1 MQLIPMAVFREKK
14 KFHQILYSRPT
25 FVLLVVLFAVTLN
38 STWKMYEKA
47 SLAREQKDRLEKE
60 LEDLKT
66 HESDL
71 EAKIANLKTERGLEE
86 EIRGRFSVAKNG
98 ESVVVVVDP
107 TSPEGTSTQNESGIG
122 GLWHKFLRLF
132 GGE

>member
-1 MQLIPMAVFREKK
+1 MLQEKK
-14 KFHQILYSRPT
+14 KFHQIVYSRPT
-25 FVLLVVLFAVTLN
+25 LVLLAVLLVVALN

-47 SLAREQKDRLEKE
+47 SLAREQKNRLENE
-60 LEDLKT
+60 LESLKARELDLQ
-66 HESDL
+66 
-71 EAKIANLKTERGLEE
+71 AKIANLKTERGLEE

-107 TSPEGTSTQNESGIG
+107 SYEGTSTQDESVIG

-132 GGE
+132 EGW

>member
-1 MQLIPMAVFREKK
+1 MAMFQEKK
-14 KFHQILYSRPT
+14 MFQRVLYSRPILVLLA
-25 FVLLVVLFAVTLN
+25 VLLVVALN

-47 SLAREQKDRLEKE
+47 SLAREQKNRLEKE
-60 LEDLKT
+60 LEDLKAR
-66 HESDL
+66 ELDL
-71 EAKIANLKTERGLEE
+71 EVKIANLKTARGLEE

-107 TSPEGTSTQNESGIG
+107 SSGEGTSTNGESVIG

-132 GGE
+132 EGQ

>member
-1 MQLIPMAVFREKK
+1 MFQEKK
-14 KFHQILYSRPT
+14 KFHQIVYSRPT
-25 FVLLVVLFAVTLN
+25 LVLLAVLLVVALN

-47 SLAREQKDRLEKE
+47 SLAREQKNRLENE
-60 LEDLKT
+60 LESLKARELDLQ
-66 HESDL
+66 
-71 EAKIANLKTERGLEE
+71 AKIANLKTERGLEE

-107 TSPEGTSTQNESGIG
+107 SSEGTSTQDESVIG

-132 GGE
+132 EGW

>member
-1 MQLIPMAVFREKK
+1 MAILREKK
-14 KFHQILYSRPT
+14 KIHQIVYSRPML
-25 FVLLVVLFAVTLN
+25 VLLVVLLVVTLN

-47 SLAREQKDRLEKE
+47 SLAREQKNRLEKE
-60 LEDLKT
+60 LEDLKSR
-66 HESDL
+66 ELEL

-107 TSPEGTSTQNESGIG
+107 SSGEGTSTKDESVIG
-122 GLWHKFLRLF
+122 GLWHKFLGLF
-132 GGE
+132 GR

>member
-1 MQLIPMAVFREKK
+1 MLQEKK
-14 KFHQILYSRPT
+14 KFHQIVYSRPT
-25 FVLLVVLFAVTLN
+25 LVLLAVLLVVTLN

-47 SLAREQKDRLEKE
+47 SLAREQKNRLENE
-60 LEDLKT
+60 LESLKARELDLQ
-66 HESDL
+66 
-71 EAKIANLKTERGLEE
+71 AKIANLKTERGLEE

-107 TSPEGTSTQNESGIG
+107 SSEGTSTQDESVIG

-132 GGE
+132 EGW

>member
-1 MQLIPMAVFREKK
+1 MFQEKK
-14 KFHQILYSRPT
+14 KFHQIVYSRPT
-25 FVLLVVLFAVTLN
+25 LVLLAVLLVVTLN

-47 SLAREQKDRLEKE
+47 SLAREQKNRLENE
-60 LEDLKT
+60 LESLKT
-66 HESDL
+66 RELDL
-71 EAKIANLKTERGLEE
+71 QAKIANLKTERGLEE

-107 TSPEGTSTQNESGIG
+107 SSEGTSTQDESVIG

-132 GGE
+132 EGW

>member
-1 MQLIPMAVFREKK
+1 MVLLHEKK

-25 FVLLVVLFAVTLN
+25 LLLLAVLLVAMLN

-47 SLAREQKDRLEKE
+47 SLAREQKNRLEKDLQE
-60 LEDLKT
+60 LKT
-66 HESDL
+66 RELDL
-71 EAKIANLKTERGLEE
+71 EAKIANLKTARGLEE

-107 TSPEGTSTQNESGIG
+107 SSGEGTSTQDGSGIG

-132 GGE
+132 GGQ